1 MTIVSNKFYMEN
13 NKKFKVKLAWS
24 FYDWAN
30 SAWSAII
37 ITFIFSRYFVDVIA
51 SDKDIGT
58 LYWTWTIG
66 LSSLQLQLK
75 LLSPILGIIS
85 DQTQNS
91 KIWLIFSTAVYS
103 LIAFLELWFVQPN
116 GMEILYYYTFN
127 FHR

>member
-1 MTIVSNKFYMEN
+1 MEN

-37 ITFIFSRYFVDVIA
+37 ITFVFSRYFVDVIA

-66 LSSLQLQLK
+66 LSSLLAA
-75 LLSPILGIIS
+75 LLSPIVGIIS

-91 KIWLIFSTAVYS
+91 KIWLICSTAVYS
-103 LIAFLELWFVQPN
+103 LIAFSLWFVQPN
-116 GMEILYYYTFN
+116 GMEIFIIILFQ
-127 FHR
+127 RK